1 MNKKGTIHF
10 KGQLKLYMQW
20 PVVMTILLIAMN
32 IWIYMVDQSAGF
44 LMSIFVIIY
53 AIIAFIL
60 YVNNRSLIFAELV
73 EFATQYSGVQDILLR
88 ELAIPYAILMDDGKI
103 LWGNSQFAEAI
114 GPGFRPDT
122 YLSKYI
128 PELNRSVFPKEEK
141 EGQRLEVSYIGRDY
155 SVDLCKVPVT
165 GFSQKEPVL
174 EIPEGKE
181 YFITLYMNDVT
192 DLNQAVAE
200 VEDQKLVAGLIY
212 IDNYDEVIESVEEV
226 RQSLLIALI
235 DRKINQYVARMDGIV
250 KKLEKDRYFI
260 IVKNFYFHKMEEDHF
275 SILDDVKEISVGN
288 KIPATLSI
296 GLGFSEET
304 YGQSYDYARVAIDL
318 ALARGGDQAVIK
330 NQDGIKYYGGKREQ
344 TSKNTRVKARV
355 KAEALREFMIAKDQV
370 LIMGHKLG
378 DSDSFGAAIGI
389 YKIAASMEKKA
400 HIVINDIT
408 ASLKPLYN
416 EFKENDHYPEDMFV
430 DSQEALRLV
439 DDNTMVVVVD
449 VNKPPIT
456 ECEELLGMVKTIAV
470 LDHHRQGSKAI
481 ENAVLSYVEPYASST
496 CEMVAEVLQ
505 YISDDIRL
513 DPIEANCI
521 YAGIMIDTNN
531 FTNRTG
537 VRTFEAAVFLRRN
550 GADVT
555 HVHKI
560 FRDDLEAYRAK
571 AAIIGRAEIYRD
583 CFIIARGAEEDIESP
598 TIVGAQASNELLN
611 ISQVKAAFVLTE
623 YHGKVYVSAR
633 SIDEI
638 NVQIIME
645 RIGGGGH
652 INSAG
657 AQFEN
662 TDLEGD
668 IETLKQIIDDM
679 IEGGDITV

>member
-141 EGQRLEVSYIGRDY
+141 EGQRLEVSYMGRDY

-481 ENAVLSYVEPYASST
+481 ENAVLSYVEPYASSA

-505 YISDDIRL
+505 YIADGIRMKSA
-513 DPIEANCI
+513 EADAM
-521 YAGIMIDTNN
+521 YAGIVIDTNN
-531 FTNRTG
+531 FTNQTG
-537 VRTFEAAVFLRRN
+537 VRTFEAAAFLRRN

-555 HVHKI
+555 RVRKL
-560 FRDDLEAYRAK
+560 FRDDMQDYKAK
-571 AAIIGRAEIYRD
+571 AAAIASAEIYRD
-583 CFIIARGAEEDIESP
+583 AFSIGVCPSEGLPSP
-598 TIVGAQASNELLN
+598 TIVCAQAANELLE
-611 ISQVKAAFVLTE
+611 IKGIKASVVMTE
-623 YHGKVYVSAR
+623 YHGLIYLSAR
-633 SIDEI
+633 SIDEV
-638 NVQIIME
+638 NVQVMME
-645 RIGGGGH
+645 KLGGGGH
-652 INSAG
+652 RTIAG
-657 AQFEN
+657 AQLSGISMDEAK
-662 TDLEGD
+662 DRVKAVIDEMLQKGD
-668 IETLKQIIDDM
+668 IS
-679 IEGGDITV
+679 